1 MSIKGL
7 MTSIIAAF
15 RSPPGRVALLAAY
28 YIAILLLL
36 ILLYGKGDFGATD
49 FVYQGF

>member
-15 RSPPGRVALLAAY
+15 RSPLGRIALLAAY
-28 YIAILLLL
+28 YGAIILLLVV
-36 ILLYGKGDFGATD
+36 LYGKGDFGATE

>member
-7 MTSIIAAF
+7 TTSIIAAF
-15 RSPPGRVALLAAY
+15 RSPLGRVALLAAY
-28 YIAILLLL
+28 YVVIILLLVVM
-36 ILLYGKGDFGATD
+36 YGEGDIGSTD

>member
-15 RSPPGRVALLAAY
+15 HSPLGRVVLLTAY
-28 YIAILLLL
+28 YVGIILLLVV
-36 ILLYGKGDFGATD
+36 LYGEGDFGSTD

>member
-1 MSIKGL
+1 MSIRGL

-15 RSPPGRVALLAAY
+15 RSPLGRVALLTAY
-28 YIAILLLL
+28 YVAIIGLLVV
-36 ILLYGKGDFGATD
+36 LYGKGDFGATE

>member
-1 MSIKGL
+1 

-15 RSPPGRVALLAAY
+15 RSPLGRVALLTAY
-28 YIAILLLL
+28 YVGIILLLVV
-36 ILLYGKGDFGATD
+36 LYGEGDLGATD

>member
-15 RSPPGRVALLAAY
+15 RSPLGRVALLTAY
-28 YIAILLLL
+28 YVAIILLLA
-36 ILLYGKGDFGATD
+36 LLYGEGDFGATE

>member
-15 RSPPGRVALLAAY
+15 HSPLGRVALLTAY
-28 YIAILLLL
+28 YVAILVLLVV
-36 ILLYGKGDFGATD
+36 LYGEGDMGATD

>member
-1 MSIKGL
+1 

-15 RSPPGRVALLAAY
+15 RSPLGRVALLTAY
-28 YIAILLLL
+28 YVAIIGLLVV
-36 ILLYGKGDFGATD
+36 LYGKGDFGATE

>member
-1 MSIKGL
+1 

-15 RSPPGRVALLAAY
+15 HSPLGRVTLLTAY
-28 YIAILLLL
+28 YVAIILLLVV
-36 ILLYGKGDFGATD
+36 LYGEGDFASTD